1 MERILSIRESY
12 FYTQQSE
19 QTLRSPEN
27 EHYILAIITCTICG
41 TGYALA
47 SAHQSLLQ
55 APPTVLEAAFMSMC
69 HFCFR
74 CRRPACPE
82 CWDAVHGVCGACV
95 QEAYLPFRVEARPLN
110 GVIFPPVRGVHT
122 TQENMALPP
131 LVCIRPGRFQTA
143 GSPSTD
149 PLKTLPVAAALT
161 QDQLP
166 EETEKQDRTT
176 GRIPTTTPTSQVQDG
191 DMYEPQRTNIA
202 IDFFRVVEPIVTVIL
217 LIVLLAIA
225 VIIVLAEISGT
236 ANAQIISLFH
246 VDVRYEIGY
255 LISLIRQLHF

>member
-1 MERILSIRESY
+1 M
-12 FYTQQSE
+12 
-19 QTLRSPEN
+19 
-27 EHYILAIITCTICG
+27 
-41 TGYALA
+41 
-47 SAHQSLLQ
+47 
-55 APPTVLEAAFMSMC
+55 
-69 HFCFR
+69 
-74 CRRPACPE
+74 
-82 CWDAVHGVCGACV
+82 
-95 QEAYLPFRVEARPLN
+95 QEAHLPFRVEARPLN
-110 GVIFPPVRGVHT
+110 GVIFPPVRGIHT
-122 TQENMALPP
+122 TQENTASPP

-143 GSPSTD
+143 ASPSTD

-236 ANAQIISLFH
+236 ANVQIISLFH